1 MSPQIHDKS
10 RYTSKCDIWSLGV
23 ILHQLVYKCDPYKA
37 KDIDDLRTKLKTI
50 QPGVFKMSSNEGM
63 IGIIK
68 GCLAIE
74 ESQRLSWE

>member
-1 MSPQIHDKS
+1 MSPQIHDKL

-63 IGIIK
+63 IGIMK

-74 ESQRLSWE
+74 